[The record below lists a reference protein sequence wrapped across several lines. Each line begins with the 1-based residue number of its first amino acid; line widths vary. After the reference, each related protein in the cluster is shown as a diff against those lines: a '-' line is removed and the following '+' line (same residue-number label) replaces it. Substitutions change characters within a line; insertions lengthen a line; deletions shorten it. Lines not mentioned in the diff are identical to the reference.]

1 METKAYYQNE
11 IKQLEKLYYGLQGE
25 IDILN
30 RRREQIAGFISDAK
44 ENLKDVKNNNSGVG
58 HLYKC

>member
-44 ENLKDVKNNNSGVG
+44 ENLKDVKNN
-58 HLYKC
+58 K